1 MDAVIYLIL
10 FLVGTALYIIFC
22 AVMGIGIAFAIT
34 GIRVLLSNDSNASDY
49 YANQI
54 SRTNIEILRQQQV
67 S

>member
-1 MDAVIYLIL
+1 MIYKCPNCN
-10 FLVGTALYIIFC
+10 GALEYNPSYD
-22 AVMGIGIAFAIT
+22 G
-34 GIRVLLSNDSNASDY
+34 NASDY